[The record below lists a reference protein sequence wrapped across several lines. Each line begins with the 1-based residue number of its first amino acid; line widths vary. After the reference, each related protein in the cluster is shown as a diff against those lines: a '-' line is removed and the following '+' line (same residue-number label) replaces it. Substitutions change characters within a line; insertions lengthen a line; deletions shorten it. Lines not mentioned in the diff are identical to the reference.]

1 MSLKVNPFGPHGGQP
16 GDGFEYAKPVDE
28 RCYDSEI
35 SYRPGIEVTRL
46 FNQFNKWAPWLFGS
60 SAAIFLIGM
69 PMGLEHWFFIFAK
82 AMIAPFKFYFLHKAA
97 SNEINLD
104 WLDKVMWPIFLAIG
118 GVLAWVTVNEAF
130 KPTHLRL
137 TEDGMDMFR
146 WSSFRTST
154 GTIMRTERQFTGSL
168 SWKDVKL
175 VRLERKTGMRS
186 HLDCTLVF
194 EKRSGGVACAIRY
207 GDIENPF
214 ERMKFVGALERH
226 LGARVQPEIKQ
237 VFSDKGERESYT
249 ELWLRELNAPPKR
262 DKLVPLSAN
271 MTLHNGEYTV
281 KQKIGLGGQAA
292 VYLAES
298 AKLPAG
304 QNLVAIKEF
313 ILPVFPDPRVRV
325 AAAER
330 FQTEAELISRI
341 KHPQIVRFLD
351 LFIEDHRAYL
361 VLERISGMNLKQ
373 FVESH
378 GVMNEEQVRQLAI
391 QMCDILSYLHNQV
404 PPIAHR
410 DFTPDNLM
418 LTEEGRLK
426 LIDFSVAQAS
436 ISNVTGSV
444 VGKPEFI
451 APEQFRGKPSPLSDL
466 YSLGGT
472 MYYLL
477 TGENPQAISV
487 SKPVTCSPA
496 MSQIISCAT
505 ALDAKDRYQ
514 SADDLKNAL
523 LSLGTKGGVIEVATA
538 QPLPRD
544 RGK

>member
-1 MSLKVNPFGPHGGQP
+1 MLIDANRWGPNRGRASTELQ
-16 GDGFEYAKPVDE
+16 YAKPADE
-28 RCYDSEI
+28 HFYAQEI
-35 SYRPGIEVTRL
+35 NYRPGIEVTRL

-60 SAAIFLIGM
+60 SLAILLIAM
-69 PMGLEHWFFIFAK
+69 PLGLEHWFFLFAK
-82 AMIAPFKFYFLHKAA
+82 TMIAPFKFYFLHQATGHDM
-97 SNEINLD
+97 NLD
-104 WLDKVMWPIFLAIG
+104 WLDKVMWPLFVAIA
-118 GVLAWVTVNEAF
+118 GVLAWVTINEGV
-130 KPTHLRL
+130 KPTHLNV
-137 TEDGMDMFR
+137 TEDGMDMSR
-146 WSSFRTST
+146 WMSFRTST
-154 GTIMRTERQFTGSL
+154 GAMMRTKREVLYSL
-168 SWKDVKL
+168 SWKDVQR

-186 HLDCTLVF
+186 HLDCRIIF
-194 EKRSGGVACAIRY
+194 EKRNGGVACAIRY
-207 GDIENPF
+207 GDIDSPF
-214 ERMKFVGALERH
+214 ERMQFVSALERT
-226 LGARVQPEIKQ
+226 LGSRVEPEIKQ

-262 DKLVPLSAN
+262 DKLVPLSPN
-271 MTLHNGEYTV
+271 MKLHNGEYTV
-281 KQKIGLGGQAA
+281 QERIGLGGQAA
-292 VYLAES
+292 VYLAQS
-298 AKLPAG
+298 SKLPVG
-304 QNLVAIKEF
+304 ENLVAIKEF

-361 VLERISGMNLKQ
+361 VLERVTGMNLKQ
-373 FVESH
+373 YVEAH
-378 GVMNEEQVRQLAI
+378 GVMNEEQVRELAI

-418 LTEEGRLK
+418 LTQEGKLK

-444 VGKPEFI
+444 VGKPEYI
-451 APEQFRGKPSPLSDL
+451 APEQFRGKPTPLSDL

-472 MYYLL
+472 MYFLL
-477 TGENPQAISV
+477 TGQNPQAISV
-487 SKPVTCSPA
+487 SRPITCSAA
-496 MSQIISCAT
+496 MSHLISAAT

-514 SADDLKNAL
+514 SAEDMKQAL
-523 LSLGTKGGVIEVATA
+523 LMLRTAGGVIEVATG
-538 QPLPRD
+538 QLQPRD